1 MMRLLQLGRWFF
13 LAMLLVWSLVL
24 LGMLVVGVYAVRT
37 AKELEQ
43 QAGKKN
49 QDTHRLAA

>member
-1 MMRLLQLGRWFF
+1 
-13 LAMLLVWSLVL
+13 MLLVWALVL
-24 LGMLVVGVYAVRT
+24 LGVLIVGVCAVRT

-43 QAGKKN
+43 QAGEEN